1 MSTSTETE
9 TKPTPSEWIGP
20 KSQRTL
26 LGHPVG
32 LFVLFFAEMWERFSY
47 YGMRGLLKLYMVNY
61 LFIGMRQG
69 LQGGGYTATGNP
81 EHVIGWSV
89 IQGLLGR
96 VDVHD
101 PGVIRSCIEP
111 KVHALVTGDVA
122 HNILPL
128 AADLAHRIAEQ
139 TCAVSGPAS
148 KLYGWYTGL
157 VYLTPFFGGL
167 LADRYLGQRRAVV
180 LGGTLMAIGHFVM
193 AFENFFFIALALLI
207 LGNGAFK
214 PNVSTQVGGL
224 YPPGDRRR
232 DGAFTIFYMGINLGA
247 FICNLVCGTLAALY
261 GWHYGFAAAGFGM
274 MIGLTVY
281 LLGQNLLAPDTL
293 DRKRA
298 LAAATATP
306 VLGESDGHR
315 QAAPVTLKS
324 NAEPAQKF
332 TREEW
337 GRVLALV
344 GLCALNVVF
353 WAVYEQQGNTMQTWA
368 DEQTNWPV
376 IFGFAIPSTWFQSAN
391 PLMIFVIAPVLD
403 MFWAWQNRN
412 GKEPSS
418 VAKMAMGCMVV
429 GLSFIVMIVGA
440 MLVGQ
445 GKGSLFWPLFCTL
458 LLTIGELYLSP
469 IGLSLVTKVAPVRIV
484 SMMMGMWFLASFF
497 GNTLSGYIG
506 VLYTKIPK
514 EAFFA
519 LLTVLGLA
527 AGAAI
532 WSFNKPL
539 KKAMGS
545 H

>member
-9 TKPTPSEWIGP
+9 TKPTPGEWIGP
-20 KSQRTL
+20 KSNRTF

-61 LFIGMRQG
+61 LFISMRQG
-69 LQGGGYTATGNP
+69 LQGGTYTAAGSP
-81 EHVIGWSV
+81 DHVIGWRFV
-89 IQGLLGR
+89 EGLLGR
-96 VDVHD
+96 VDIRD
-101 PGVIRSCIEP
+101 PAVIHSCIEP
-111 KVHALVTGDVA
+111 KVNALLRGDTA
-122 HNILPL
+122 HNILPI

-139 TCAVSGPAS
+139 TCSVSGPAS

-180 LGGTLMAIGHFVM
+180 VGGILMAIGHFVM
-193 AFENFFFIALALLI
+193 AFENWFFIALGLLI
-207 LGNGAFK
+207 IGNGFFK

-224 YPPGDRRR
+224 YAPGDSRR

-274 MIGLTVY
+274 MIGLSVY
-281 LLGQNLLAPDTL
+281 WLGKSWLAPDAL
-293 DRKRA
+293 ELKNMARA
-298 LAAATATP
+298 TGEK
-306 VLGESDGHR
+306 VLGESAGLR
-315 QAAPVTLKS
+315 QPASVTEKVEAPK
-324 NAEPAQKF
+324 PQKL
-332 TREEW
+332 TAGEW
-337 GRVLALV
+337 SRVFALA

-376 IFGFAIPSTWFQSAN
+376 VFGFSIPSTWFQSAN
-391 PLMIFVIAPVLD
+391 PLMIFLFAPLLNI
-403 MFWAWQNRN
+403 FWAWQNRN

-418 VAKMAMGCMVV
+418 VAKMALGCFIV
-429 GLSFIVMIVGA
+429 GGSFIVMIVGA
-440 MLVGQ
+440 SLVGQ
-445 GKGSLFWPLFCTL
+445 GKGSLFWPLFCTF

-484 SMMMGMWFLASFF
+484 SMMMGIWLMSSFF

-506 VLYTKIPK
+506 VLYTKMPK
-514 EAFFA
+514 EGFFGI
-519 LLTVLGLA
+519 LTVLGFT

-532 WSFNKPL
+532 WAFNKTL
-539 KKAMGS
+539 KKAMES
-545 H
+545 Q